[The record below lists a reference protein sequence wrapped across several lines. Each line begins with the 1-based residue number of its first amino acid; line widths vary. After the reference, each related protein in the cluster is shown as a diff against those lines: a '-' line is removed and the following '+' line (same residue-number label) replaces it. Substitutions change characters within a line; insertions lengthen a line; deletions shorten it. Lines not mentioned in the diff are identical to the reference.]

1 MYEITWVTQFENS
14 NITLYFTMHE
24 ITWVTQFE
32 NLKTLISPL
41 IVLEDKRCT

>member
-1 MYEITWVTQFENS
+1 MGDTIENS
-14 NITLYFTMHE
+14 NVTLYFTMHE

-32 NLKTLISPL
+32 NLKTLIAPL